1 MRVGGLYG
9 PDISF
14 LSIEKCDLGDDSTF
28 INKDAVVI
36 GAPYDGGTSYRSG
49 TRFGPQ
55 AIRLTDYIPHDT
67 LRPHIVLDS
76 DGLQDLNIVDA
87 GDSEMPPTNID
98 IALKNLLADVTTIAK
113 SGARPIVL
121 GGDHSISYANIT
133 GIADAVGKKKFG
145 VIHFDAHPDTADVEL
160 GQKHGHGQWVRRVI
174 EAGIISGENFVQF
187 GIRGYWPDKSV
198 LDWTRQQGATWYT
211 MTDIYTRG
219 VEVCVNEAIK
229 KATKNVDGLFI
240 SVDVDVCDPAF
251 MPGTGTPE
259 PGGLAAIEILHIIRK
274 IAMEN
279 NIVGFD
285 IVELNPAYDHVEIS
299 ALLANRIVLELLSGL
314 AYQKKGSVSG
324 EI

>member
-1 MRVGGLYG
+1 
-9 PDISF
+9 
-14 LSIEKCDLGDDSTF
+14 
-28 INKDAVVI
+28 
-36 GAPYDGGTSYRSG
+36 
-49 TRFGPQ
+49 
-55 AIRLTDYIPHDT
+55 
-67 LRPHIVLDS
+67 
-76 DGLQDLNIVDA
+76 
-87 GDSEMPPTNID
+87 
-98 IALKNLLADVTTIAK
+98 
-113 SGARPIVL
+113 
-121 GGDHSISYANIT
+121 
-133 GIADAVGKKKFG
+133 
-145 VIHFDAHPDTADVEL
+145 
-160 GQKHGHGQWVRRVI
+160 
-174 EAGIISGENFVQF
+174 
-187 GIRGYWPDKSV
+187 
-198 LDWTRQQGATWYT
+198 